1 MAKEQCLVAGHKGAN
16 ERRGG
21 RWRSE
26 GESTQESRRRGER
39 HADVEHAER
48 VEEEALRGAVERGE
62 RRGVL
67 AEMAAE
73 RQRTTPRHRSSDGA
87 TRTRGGRGDRDRHRE
102 IEVLFLRRSRD
113 RRLGLK
119 LVYC

>member
-1 MAKEQCLVAGHKGAN
+1 MENEVRGAK

-21 RWRSE
+21 RRRSE

-48 VEEEALRGAVERGE
+48 VEEEALRGAVARGE

-67 AEMAAE
+67 AEMTVE
-73 RQRTTPRHRSSDGA
+73 NQRAYQHHRSGDGA
-87 TRTRGGRGDRDRHRE
+87 RRPRRWGGEKETQRNLEGDVSAPNE
-102 IEVLFLRRSRD
+102 PKTESRD
-113 RRLGLK
+113 RAR
-119 LVYC
+119 

>member
-1 MAKEQCLVAGHKGAN
+1 MEKEQCLVAGLKGAN
-16 ERRGG
+16 ERGGG
-21 RWRSE
+21 RRRSE

-48 VEEEALRGAVERGE
+48 VEEEALRGAVARGE

-73 RQRTTPRHRSSDGA
+73 RQRTTPRHRGSDGA
-87 TRTRGGRGDRDRHRE
+87 TRTRGGGETETDTE
-102 IEVLFLRRSRD
+102 KSRRCFAS
-113 RRLGLK
+113 
-119 LVYC
+119 